1 MPRKPEIIIA
11 LDLGTRCG
19 WAVFNG
25 KRVVESGRWS
35 LLTSR
40 KGRHRAERWLN
51 FDARLE
57 TLIEHYEPDV
67 VAYEEVRRHV
77 GTTAAHV
84 YGGLLAQVEIAD
96 WRWPDAEFVPIGV
109 GTWKKATVGQ
119 GNATKDDVLHWAK
132 RKFRFTP
139 KSEDE
144 ADALGIGEAVRR
156 IRRGE
161 YAP

>member
-1 MPRKPEIIIA
+1 MPRSRSETIIA

-19 WAVFNG
+19 WAVLKG
-25 KRVVESGRWS
+25 KRVVDSGRWT

-51 FDARLE
+51 FDASLE
-57 TLIEHYEPDV
+57 ALINTHSPDV
-67 VAYEEVRRHV
+67 IAYEEVRRHV

-84 YGGLLAQVEIAD
+84 YGGLLARVEVAD
-96 WRWPDAEFVPIGV
+96 YLWPAIVVEPIGV
-109 GTWKKATVGQ
+109 GVWKKTAVGH

-139 KSEDE
+139 KSHDE
-144 ADALGIGEAVRR
+144 ADALGIAEAVRM

-161 YAP
+161 DT